1 MSRIEMEGGW
11 AHELDAVVAG
21 GLIELFDDKLGPAIL
36 ADAQRLVP
44 VDTGRLLKSLDMQV
58 RDDGRLPVL
67 EVGSFP
73 DSDGPVPYAAAVE
86 FGFHGTETVRAHSRL
101 GHAVREHTRQA
112 NTPEQP
118 YLRPAIYQER
128 DI

>member
-1 MSRIEMEGGW
+1 MSRVEMADGW
-11 AHELDAVVAG
+11 SQALDAQVG
-21 GLIELFDDKLGPAIL
+21 EGLTELFKTHLGPDIL
-36 ADAQRLVP
+36 GDAQRFVP
-44 VDTGRLLKSLDMQV
+44 VDSGRLLKSLDAQV

-73 DSDGPVPYAAAVE
+73 DGDGDVDYAAATE
-86 FGFHGTETVRAHSRL
+86 LGFHGEESVRAHTRN
-101 GHAVREHTRQA
+101 GRPVREHTRHA

-118 YLRPAIYQER
+118 YLRPALYQER